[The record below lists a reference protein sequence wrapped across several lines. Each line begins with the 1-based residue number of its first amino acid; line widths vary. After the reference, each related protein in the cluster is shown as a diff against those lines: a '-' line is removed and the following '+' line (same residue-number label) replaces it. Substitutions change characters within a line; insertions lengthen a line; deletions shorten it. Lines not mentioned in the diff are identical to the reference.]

1 MNILTVRGLCKQYP
15 GFALDH
21 VSFSL
26 RQGSIM
32 GLIGRNGAGK
42 TTTLKS
48 LLHLVHPTQGE
59 IAFFGKSFRESELEI
74 KRRIGFASGGVNYYP
89 RKKLKTITAVTR
101 RFYPNWDEA
110 AYRRYL
116 DLFQLPEEKTPS
128 QLSEGMK
135 VKYSLALA
143 LSHRAEVLLLDEPTS
158 GLDPVSR
165 EELLDIFLDLARD
178 KTITILFSTHITSD
192 LEKCADDITY
202 IQRGTVPYTGTL
214 KEFLA
219 SYRLVRIPGEPAAEM
234 KKNLLGCKREK
245 EGWSA
250 LLSAQAPIPT
260 GAAVLSAD
268 LDSIMVHLEHA
279 HRAAEAGEVNA

>member
-1 MNILTVRGLCKQYP
+1 MNMLTVRGLCKRYP

-48 LLHLVHPTQGE
+48 MLELVHPDEGE
-59 IAFFGKSFRESELEI
+59 IVFFGKSFEESELEI
-74 KRRIGFASGGVNYYP
+74 KQRISFASGGVNYYP
-89 RKKLKTITAVTR
+89 RKKLKVITAVTR
-101 RFYPNWDEA
+101 RFYSNWDDA

-135 VKYSLALA
+135 VKYALALA
-143 LSHRAEVLLLDEPTS
+143 LSHRAEILLLDEPTS

-165 EELLDIFLDLARD
+165 EELLDIFLDLVREER
-178 KTITILFSTHITSD
+178 ITILFSTHITSD

-202 IQRGTVPYTGTL
+202 LQKGTVPYTGPM
-214 KEFLA
+214 KEFIA
-219 SYRLVRIPGEPAAEM
+219 IYRLVRFPGGPPPTAMEG
-234 KKNLLGCKREK
+234 LLGCKREK

-250 LLSAQAPIPT
+250 LLPAQAPLPA
-260 GAAVLSAD
+260 GASASPAD
-268 LDSIMVHLEHA
+268 LDSIMVHLEHK
-279 HRAAEAGEVNA
+279 EVRS